1 MRTEPTSDWRRKRRH
16 TVRLN
21 RARLSGVSPSRYP
34 EWAVFT
40 IDIPGRQR
48 PDLALVRLGRNPY
61 CNLPKNPPSLNRGRG
76 AVQACIAV
84 CYWSTC
90 VRPDFN
96 ARFELRSNLLIQV
109 PIQNVTPN
117 VPAFGVGCEKV
128 LVPFDRHAPVAID
141 VAAPESQVE
150 LLLVVSVCDC
160 GQHPRLHRHL
170 LHVR

>member
-1 MRTEPTSDWRRKRRH
+1 MGTEPTSDWRRKRRH

-21 RARLSGVSPSRYP
+21 RARLSGVSLSRYP
-34 EWAVFT
+34 ERAVFT
-40 IDIPGRQR
+40 TDIPGRQR
-48 PDLALVRLGRNPY
+48 PDRPWFDWVEIRIATSRKPAVSQPLSRGCAGVYRRLLLEHLCAAR
-61 CNLPKNPPSLNRGRG
+61 
-76 AVQACIAV
+76 V
-84 CYWSTC
+84 
-90 VRPDFN
+90 N

-141 VAAPESQVE
+141 AAAAESQVE
-150 LLLVVSVCDC
+150 LLLVVSVCDR
-160 GQHPRLHRHL
+160 GQRPRLHRHL